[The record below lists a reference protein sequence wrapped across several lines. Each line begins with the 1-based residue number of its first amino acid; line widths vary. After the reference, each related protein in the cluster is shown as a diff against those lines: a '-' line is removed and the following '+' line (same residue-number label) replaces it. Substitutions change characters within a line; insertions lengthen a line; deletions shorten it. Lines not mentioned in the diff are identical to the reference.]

1 MTDCPVLIDSTP
13 KNQSCFDFLLHPYR
27 PKMPV
32 LTERLMHVINKI
44 DTGQILTILD
54 IGSMDALES
63 INLAM
68 IFNDAAVY
76 PFEPAKSNYVV
87 CEENISKQQ
96 EPVRSRIHL
105 QRIALN
111 NITGLMPFWELDEV
125 VAAKHGRLNRGIS
138 SKYEI
143 INPDADY
150 WEHNAQ
156 RSVTVVGYRLDD
168 WCKDFNI
175 DRVDSILMSVQG
187 AELDV
192 LQGAGDMLD
201 TVQFVITRVG
211 IKPRYHNHNM
221 KTDIDQYMTARG
233 FIEWIPA
240 RRAVNQ
246 YELDIIYLNTRYANF

>member
-1 MTDCPVLIDSTP
+1 MTDGPVSTDDTP

-44 DTGQILTILD
+44 DTGQLLTILD
-54 IGSMDALES
+54 IGCTDALES

-68 IFNDAAVY
+68 IFNDADIY
-76 PFEPAKSNYVV
+76 SFEPVRFNYEV
-87 CEENISKQQ
+87 CEENIDKQQ
-96 EPVRSRIHL
+96 ESLRSRIHL

-111 NITGLMPFWELDEV
+111 NTTGPMVFWELDEFT
-125 VAAKHGRLNRGIS
+125 AAKHGRLNREIS

-143 INPDADY
+143 MNPDAQY
-150 WEHNAQ
+150 WEHNVQ
-156 RSVTVVGYRLDD
+156 RPVTVIGYRLDD
-168 WCKDFNI
+168 WCKESDI
-175 DRVDSILMSVQG
+175 KRVDLILMSVQG

-192 LQGAGDMLD
+192 LQGAGSILD

-211 IKPRYHNHNM
+211 TKPRYHNQVM
-221 KTDIDQYMTARG
+221 KPDLDQYMTASG
-233 FIEWIPA
+233 FIEWLPA
-240 RRAVNQ
+240 RRVANT